1 MTYTV
6 ENING
11 APSIFEL
18 LHSAKKLL
26 PLQSRV
32 ENRQLRKDNH
42 SIQRNNNMER
52 LESKVLDLL
61 SPLSIDDLKHS
72 PPYNQRSKSLRVVSN
87 VSTQGRGANS
97 VIENTP
103 SSMVDSPTNGNKS
116 LFDNSV
122 TLEEPKWH
130 PSKKNP
136 CIKNEPTTTLSDV
149 QISTSVT
156 RTPPANQESVK
167 SFGNG
172 TPFVAK
178 SNLTTS
184 LAQGRN
190 NYTQKSPSDMLDDG
204 MPKGDAKTTECF
216 NCHTIKTPLW
226 RKDPQGNT
234 LCNACGLFLKLHGTM
249 RPLSL
254 KTDVIKK
261 RSSRKS
267 FNTLSK
273 LAPSSRRNSSQ
284 DLFGISRS
292 YKSHNGIPIHPYPN
306 NSNNSQ
312 STPSSLNNGVLSTSG
327 GISVNNSTS
336 RYKNVLI
343 LPKPSTNTPQS
354 SSNSLKIN
362 SIPIPNGNDNNELY
376 SASGSPFANGSFNH
390 SQSFKRKKSDV
401 HDYFKDS
408 ESFGKKSSLLA
419 ISSLLKK
426 NSFSKSSPLQ
436 ASIQR
441 KASLGNLSLLRKM
454 SPTPFQRD
462 MREGSLTTSNINF
475 LNKKSAPVDANSYF
489 DSYKNLPNDTPSSF
503 TSQSS
508 FGSNMISQYNHMYNT
523 NPDNGYHGLKTPTDA
538 VETLSS
544 SVPGNDDM
552 DNDNLFS
559 SLNYNVYDF
568 DPLGDK
574 MTDFSMLTPNSS
586 VPYNEKFPSLQNQSG
601 VSHQNLKN
609 DIKDLDWLKFDIWYS
624 FL

>member
-18 LHSAKKLL
+18 LNSAKKLL
-26 PLQSRV
+26 PFQSRV

-42 SIQRNNNMER
+42 SIQRNNDMER
-52 LESKVLDLL
+52 LESKALDLL

-72 PPYNQRSKSLRVVSN
+72 PPYYQRSKSSRVVSN
-87 VSTQGRGANS
+87 VLTQGRGTTS
-97 VIENTP
+97 VMENTP
-103 SSMVDSPTNGNKS
+103 SSMGDSPTNVNKS
-116 LFDNSV
+116 SFDNNVS
-122 TLEEPKWH
+122 LEEPKWD

-136 CIKNEPTTTLSDV
+136 SIKNEPTTTLSDL
-149 QISTSVT
+149 QISAGVT
-156 RTPPANQESVK
+156 PTPPANQEPVK

-184 LAQGRN
+184 LAQGHN
-190 NYTQKSPSDMLDDG
+190 NYTQKSPSDMLDDAI
-204 MPKGDAKTTECF
+204 PKGDAKTTECF

-267 FNTLSK
+267 FNTSSK

-292 YKSHNGIPIHPYPN
+292 YKSHNGIPIYPYQN
-306 NSNNSQ
+306 NSHNSP

-354 SSNSLKIN
+354 SSNSLKIS

-376 SASGSPFANGSFNH
+376 SVSGSPFANGSFNH
-390 SQSFKRKKSDV
+390 SQSIKRKKSEV
-401 HDYFKDS
+401 NDYFKDS
-408 ESFGKKSSLLA
+408 ESFGKKGSSLA
-419 ISSLLKK
+419 VSNSLKK

-441 KASLGNLSLLRKM
+441 KASLGSSSLQRKM
-454 SPTPFQRD
+454 SPTPFNRD
-462 MREGSLTTSNINF
+462 MREGSLTTSNVNF

-489 DSYKNLPNDTPSSF
+489 DSYKNHASNDTPSSF

-508 FGSNMISQYNHMYNT
+508 FGSNMISQYNQMYNA

-559 SLNYNVYDF
+559 SLNYNAYDF

-586 VPYNEKFPSLQNQSG
+586 VPYNEKLTSLQNQSS
-601 VSHQNLKN
+601 VSNQNSKN
-609 DIKDLDWLKFDIWYS
+609 DIKDLDWLKFDI
-624 FL
+624 

>member
-1 MTYTV
+1 MRANDTQMTHTV

-52 LESKVLDLL
+52 LETKVLDLL

-72 PPYNQRSKSLRVVSN
+72 PPYNQRSKSLREVSN

-97 VIENTP
+97 VLENTP

-116 LFDNSV
+116 LSV
-122 TLEEPKWH
+122 TSEEPKWH

-136 CIKNEPTTTLSDV
+136 SIKNEPTTTLSDV
-149 QISTSVT
+149 QISTGVAHTSSIT
-156 RTPPANQESVK
+156 QESVK
-167 SFGNG
+167 SFNNG
-172 TPFVAK
+172 TPLVAK

-184 LAQGRN
+184 LAQGHN
-190 NYTQKSPSDMLDDG
+190 NYTQKSPSYTPDDA

-273 LAPSSRRNSSQ
+273 LTPSSRRNSSQ

-292 YKSHNGIPIHPYPN
+292 YKSHNGIPIHPYPGN
-306 NSNNSQ
+306 THNSQ
-312 STPSSLNNGVLSTSG
+312 STSSSLNNGVLSTSG
-327 GISVNNSTS
+327 GISVNNSTT

-354 SSNSLKIN
+354 SANSLKIN
-362 SIPIPNGNDNNELY
+362 SIPIPKGNNNNELY
-376 SASGSPFANGSFNH
+376 SASGSPSANGSFNH
-390 SQSFKRKKSDV
+390 SQSFKRKKSDF

-419 ISSLLKK
+419 VSNLLKK

-441 KASLGNLSLLRKM
+441 KASLGSLSFLRKM
-454 SPTPFQRD
+454 SPTPLRD
-462 MREGSLTTSNINF
+462 MREGSLTTNNINF
-475 LNKKSAPVDANSYF
+475 LNKRSAPVDANSYF
-489 DSYKNLPNDTPSSF
+489 DSYKSPANDAPSSF

-508 FGSNMISQYNHMYNT
+508 FGSNMISQYNHVYNI

-538 VETLSS
+538 VENLSS

-559 SLNYNVYDF
+559 SLNYNVYDL

-574 MTDFSMLTPNSS
+574 VTDLSMLTPNSS
-586 VPYNEKFPSLQNQSG
+586 VPYNDKFPSLQNQSA

-609 DIKDLDWLKFDIWYS
+609 DIKDLDWLKFDI
-624 FL
+624 